1 MAYRRVKTLWM
12 VVFGAFLMLFSSIS
26 FGQQN
31 VEDSAAQ
38 GAIVDSTLQPAN
50 TTVAAQDKA
59 VDINPTELILH
70 HVQDGYEFHFFTLG
84 DFDAAIPLPI
94 VIYSPERGLS
104 VFSYA
109 RFGHDGSEEFDGYKL
124 VNGKVAAADGSK
136 IYDFSLT
143 RNVVQLFIVLL
154 IFIFLM
160 FGVTKRYKQGIGVK
174 SGPKGFQNF
183 MEMIIIFIRDN
194 VGKPNLGSRY
204 EKYMPLLLTIFFFIL
219 VNALFGLIPGVA
231 NVPGNMAF
239 TLMLGIV
246 AWFAIV
252 FSTTGHFW
260 KHMFWPPGVPFLVKI
275 ILVPVELVGT
285 LVIKPGALVIR
296 LFANMIAGHIV
307 IASFILLIFL
317 FTQMNKGLGMGFS
330 PVSTLFVIF
339 DYFLEILIAFIQAFI
354 FTALTAIFVGQ
365 GFEGSEHDAHPG
377 THDGMI

>member
-1 MAYRRVKTLWM
+1 MGFKCVKTLRIAA
-12 VVFGAFLMLFSSIS
+12 FSAFLMLFSLTS
-26 FGQQN
+26 F
-31 VEDSAAQ
+31 AQ
-38 GAIVDSTLQPAN
+38 ENGDATQ
-50 TTVAAQDKA
+50 KE
-59 VDINPTELILH
+59 INPTELILH
-70 HVQDGYEFHFFTLG
+70 HVQDGYEFHFFKLG
-84 DFDAAIPLPI
+84 NFNASIPLP
-94 VIYSPERGLS
+94 VILYSPDKGLS
-104 VFSYA
+104 VFSSS
-109 RFGHDGSEEFDGYKL
+109 RFGHDGNQVFDGYQLEENKI
-124 VNGKVAAADGSK
+124 VATDGSK
-136 IYDFSLT
+136 VYDFSLT
-143 RNVVQLFIVLL
+143 RNVVQLFLVLL
-154 IFIFLM
+154 IFILLM
-160 FGVTKRYKQGIGVK
+160 FGVTKKYKQGIGVK

-183 MEMIIIFIRDN
+183 MELIIVFIRDN
-194 VGKPNLGSRY
+194 VGKPNLGARY

-219 VNALFGLIPGVA
+219 FNAIFGLIPGVA

-260 KHMFWPPGVPFLVKI
+260 KHIFWPPGVPFLVKI

-317 FTQMNKGLGMGFS
+317 FTRMSTGLGIGFS